1 MKRNFEVQFRDVIPA
16 RTIGRDDNT
25 CECIVRRGSRRRG
38 KVSCEH
44 WDSSSAQLR
53 ESTRYSG
60 PLDPVVIATD
70 ARGVNAL
77 RDYFQQDVA
86 TADLTE
92 YLRSKD
98 VIEFLQHTN
107 FDYTVFYIK

>member
-1 MKRNFEVQFRDVIPA
+1 MRMYRSSRIEKA
-16 RTIGRDDNT
+16 RQSF
-25 CECIVRRGSRRRG
+25 VRALGYSG
-38 KVSCEH
+38 
-44 WDSSSAQLR
+44 SAQLR

-86 TADLTE
+86 TANLTE
-92 YLRSKD
+92 YLCSED
-98 VIEFLQHTN
+98 ELSIGFLEPTN
-107 FDYTVFYIK
+107 FNYAVF